1 VFNEEVLSL
10 NKRLDGLLLREEIMW
25 KQRSRITWIKL
36 GDQNTKFFH
45 RKASWRQ
52 KNNKINSLQNAD
64 GLVVDNQSELEN
76 MAKNYFEGMHKKEE
90 YIFPEMIEELFEHKV
105 DHDMNKHLI
114 RDFTDDEIGDALF
127 QTGPLKEPGA
137 DGFPARFFQRNWGI
151 L

>member
-1 VFNEEVLSL
+1 L
-10 NKRLDGLLLREEIMW
+10 EIRTPSFF
-25 KQRSRITWIKL
+25 KGKHH
-36 GDQNTKFFH
+36 GD
-45 RKASWRQ
+45 RK
-52 KNNKINSLQNAD
+52 KNKINSLQNAD

-90 YIFPEMIEELFEHKV
+90 YIFPEMIEELFDHKV

-137 DGFPARFFQRNWGI
+137 DGFPARFFQGNWGI